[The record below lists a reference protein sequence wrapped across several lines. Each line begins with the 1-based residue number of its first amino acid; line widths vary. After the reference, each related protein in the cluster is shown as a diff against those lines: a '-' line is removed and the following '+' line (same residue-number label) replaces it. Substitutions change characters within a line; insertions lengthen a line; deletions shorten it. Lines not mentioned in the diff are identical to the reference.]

1 MSDPTAELSR
11 IIESARRLGVEV
23 DEAEALAWLSAMAD
37 DAATTDIAVDQ
48 RAGVFGHRISMLDF
62 SAADLDHFRAIGAIV
77 EIPDR
82 PGVIETALALSG
94 SAAQSKIQTHP
105 GDCDYFERM
114 NILAPTREQA
124 CAVLADAIQDKI
136 LTTLRGPRF
145 RFTGARFGQ
154 YPIGGVIGTTSI
166 AAGSS
171 MQWTQDEV
179 RAGRKEYSDH
189 VGQPILVTWQDAA
202 QDPGWVK
209 LDWVVAHPS
218 SGGLAYA
225 TNVIDVTWEA
235 PDGTI
240 TPLDGQLD
248 PYFQEVYL
256 DAASIPIFSKL
267 AREVAGDALDD
278 YLAALHGEI
287 RKYVDPGHENYGKVA
302 KRLYNV
308 FRLTGRHADAAY
320 LRELFDESGAV
331 LYQVASLIGTLDEAR
346 SFDFDRSRIAT
357 QLDQMVLSVV
367 AVLDGPRELEVVASL
382 LSLRAAILDDA
393 PDRQSKVA
401 QATDE
406 TLRLTNAFFVE
417 RLMAVGSI
425 AAYLDQL
432 PPPDARP

>member
-1 MSDPTAELSR
+1 MSDPAAELTR
-11 IIESARRLGVEV
+11 IIESAGRLGVEV
-23 DEAEALAWLSAMAD
+23 DEAEALAWLTAMAD
-37 DAATTDIAVDQ
+37 DAAGSDIAVDQ

-62 SAADLDHFRAIGAIV
+62 SATDLDHFRAIGSIV

-82 PGVIETALALSG
+82 PGVVETALALSG

-114 NILAPTREQA
+114 NILAPTRRQA
-124 CAVLADAIQDKI
+124 CDILADAIRDKV

-154 YPIGGVIGTTSI
+154 FPIGGVAGTRQVT
-166 AAGSS
+166 AGSS
-171 MQWTQDEV
+171 MQWTEGEV
-179 RAGRKEYSDH
+179 LAGRKEYQDP
-189 VGQPILVTWQDAA
+189 VGHPVIVTWQDAA

-209 LDWVVAHPS
+209 LDWVVAHPA

-256 DAASIPIFSKL
+256 DAAAIPIFSKL

-278 YLAALHGEI
+278 YLAALQGEM
-287 RKYVDPGHENYGKVA
+287 RKYAAPEHANYGKVA

-308 FRLTGRHADAAY
+308 FRLTGQHADAAY

-331 LYQVASLIGTLDEAR
+331 LYQVASLIGTIDEAR
-346 SFDFDRSRIAT
+346 SFDFDSGRIAA

-367 AVLDGPRELEVVASL
+367 SALEGPQELEVVASL
-382 LSLRAAILDDA
+382 LRLRAAILDDS
-393 PDRQSKVA
+393 PDRQSQVD
-401 QATDE
+401 QATSQA
-406 TLRLTNAFFVE
+406 LQITNAFFLE
-417 RLMAVGSI
+417 RLMAVASI
-425 AAYLDQL
+425 ADYLDRL
-432 PPPDARP
+432 PEADLT